1 MQRLSAACRL
11 PCEEEVESARH
22 TYCVD
27 GSHIVRGRESGC
39 TIMSAPRKMRIGLA
53 LGGGAARGWAHVGVI
68 RALEQAGIH
77 PDLVCGTSVGSLVGA
92 AYAAGELDR
101 FEQWLLGMRIKDVV
115 GFMDVSLAG
124 GLLKG
129 ERVMEFFRRNFVDRP
144 IEQLAMPFAAVAT
157 ALHTGAEVWLRDGS
171 TVEAVR
177 ASIAL
182 PALLTPVLR
191 DGIVLV
197 DGGLV
202 NPVPVSLARAMGA
215 DTVIAVDL
223 SSDRLGRR
231 LSATAQVETP
241 DSAIGEWM
249 RKLQENLGGLLP
261 AHPSDQ
267 YRPPS
272 MHGCAVLEHRYHA
285 GSDHAQPNGGRTTRL
300 HRVTPVG
307 PSPDA
312 RFSPRKGGHRGR
324 QARRGGNPPQSSC
337 ARRSTIVE
345 RYRSGERPRA
355 TKRHWTESRR
365 TLK

>member
-1 MQRLSAACRL
+1 
-11 PCEEEVESARH
+11 
-22 TYCVD
+22 
-27 GSHIVRGRESGC
+27 
-39 TIMSAPRKMRIGLA
+39 MRIGLA

-129 ERVMEFFRRNFVDRP
+129 ERVMEFIRRNFVDRP

-177 ASIAL
+177 ASIAF

-191 DGIVLV
+191 DGVALV

-215 DTVIAVDL
+215 DKVIAVDL
-223 SSDRLGRR
+223 GADRLGRR
-231 LSATAQVETP
+231 LSANAQVEAP
-241 DSAIGEWM
+241 DSAIGEWI
-249 RKLQENLGGLLP
+249 RKLQENLGGLIP

-272 MHGCAVLEHRYHA
+272 MQDVLFSSVDIMQDRIARSRMAGEPPDFIVSPRLAHLRLLDFHRAKEAIEEGKRAVAAVLHNLRA
-285 GSDHAQPNGGRTTRL
+285 LS
-300 HRVTPVG
+300 
-307 PSPDA
+307 
-312 RFSPRKGGHRGR
+312 
-324 QARRGGNPPQSSC
+324 
-337 ARRSTIVE
+337 
-345 RYRSGERPRA
+345 ERP
-355 TKRHWTESRR
+355 
-365 TLK
+365 